1 MKNKPLLIGIA
12 SAALGG
18 LALHVYLARFELEA
32 AGGAPRQVV
41 TVTQDLTL
49 GETIT
54 RSAVSLRALPEQYVE
69 ERHILAEQ
77 LERVIGTRV
86 TSQVASGSTLLWSD
100 LDIMQS
106 SRTLSGLVRAG
117 MRAFTLPDRQVDFDG
132 LLRPGDRVDLLF
144 TASGD
149 SSETRTLLQNV
160 LVLTVGSDLGQ
171 DDEHETSRR
180 GSVTLSVSIEQA
192 QLIAH
197 SVGRGAMRL
206 ALRNPQDLVLA
217 DGVAPTRSV
226 ASGEGLQ
233 ASTTREARR
242 EH

>member
-1 MKNKPLLIGIA
+1 MKNKPLWIGMA

-18 LALHVYLARFELEA
+18 VALHVYLARFELEA

-41 TVTQDLTL
+41 SVTQDLAL

-54 RSAVSLRALPEQYVE
+54 RSAVTLRALPEQYVE
-69 ERHILAEQ
+69 QRHILADQ
-77 LERVIGTRV
+77 LERVVGTRV
-86 TSQVASGSTLLWSD
+86 TSQVASGTTLLWSD

-144 TASGD
+144 TAAGD
-149 SSETRTLLQNV
+149 TSETRTLLQNL
-160 LVLTVGSDLGQ
+160 LVLTVGSNLGQ
-171 DDEHETSRR
+171 DDEHESRR

-197 SVGRGAMRL
+197 SVGRGTMRL

-217 DGVAPTRSV
+217 DGVAPTRGID
-226 ASGEGLQ
+226 SGELQ
-233 ASTTREARR
+233 ANSTREARR
-242 EH
+242 DR

>member
-12 SAALGG
+12 AAILGG

-69 ERHILAEQ
+69 ERHILADQ
-77 LERVIGTRV
+77 LERVVGTRV

-144 TASGD
+144 TATGD
-149 SSETRTLLQNV
+149 TSETRTLLQNV
-160 LVLTVGSDLGQ
+160 LVLTVGSNLGQ
-171 DDEHETSRR
+171 DEEHEARR

-197 SVGRGAMRL
+197 SVGRGTMRL

-217 DGVAPTRSV
+217 DGIAPTRGIDS
-226 ASGEGLQ
+226 SELQ
-233 ASTTREARR
+233 ANGAREARR
-242 EH
+242 DR

>member
-1 MKNKPLLIGIA
+1 MQNKPLLIGIVT
-12 SAALGG
+12 AALGG

-32 AGGAPRQVV
+32 AGGAPKQVV
-41 TVTQDLTL
+41 MVTHDLAL

-77 LERVIGTRV
+77 LERVVGTRI

-100 LDIMQS
+100 LDIMQG

-144 TASGD
+144 SAEGD
-149 SSETRTLLQNV
+149 LSETRTLLQNL
-160 LVLTVGSDLGQ
+160 LVLTVGADLGQ
-171 DDEHETSRR
+171 DDEQPTQRR

-197 SVGRGAMRL
+197 SVGRGSMRL

-226 ASGEGLQ
+226 VVAESVP
-233 ASTTREARR
+233 TREIRHAR
-242 EH
+242 

>member
-1 MKNKPLLIGIA
+1 MKNKPLITGIVA
-12 SAALGG
+12 AALGG

-41 TVTQDLTL
+41 TVTQDLGL

-54 RSAVSLRALPEQYVE
+54 RSAVSLRALPERYVE
-69 ERHILAEQ
+69 ERHILADQ
-77 LERVIGTRV
+77 LERVVGTRV

-117 MRAFTLPDRQVDFDG
+117 MRAFTLADRQVDFDG

-149 SSETRTLLQNV
+149 SAETRTLLQNV

-171 DDEHETSRR
+171 EDEHKTTRH

-192 QLIAH
+192 QVIAH
-197 SVGRGAMRL
+197 GVGRGAMRL
-206 ALRNPQDLVLA
+206 ALRNTQDMVLA
-217 DGVAPTRSV
+217 EGLVPTRSV
-226 ASGEGLQ
+226 ASVDALPT
-233 ASTTREARR
+233 ATREVRR
-242 EH
+242 DR